1 MQRKIDILMIFML
14 IISFITLL
22 TGDVVETHSKYI
34 SSANSNTEI
43 KVATWDFKLNGT
55 NASSIDINLKDTLA
69 ATNSYSSTTV
79 IPGTYGVIELDIDA
93 SNSKVALDYII
104 NLTANQVPENL
115 KFYSD
120 STHTTEFTGITGFMG
135 VADTKKIKHN
145 IYWKWD
151 FVQED
156 ESGDWGNTNI
166 IVTIDVDATQRIAG
180 E

>member
-1 MQRKIDILMIFML
+1 M
-14 IISFITLL
+14 
-22 TGDVVETHSKYI
+22 
-34 SSANSNTEI
+34 
-43 KVATWDFKLNGT
+43 
-55 NASSIDINLKDTLA
+55 INLKDTLA

-120 STHTTEFTGITGFMG
+120 STHSTEFTGITGFMG
-135 VADTKKIKHN
+135 LDDTKKVKHN

-156 ESGDWGNTNI
+156 ETGDRTSW
-166 IVTIDVDATQRIAG
+166 RY
-180 E
+180 